1 MRVEVAH
8 LKFLLKHHV
17 VCPPREAIMPQVELP
32 ECVLIVR
39 LGSLDQSYSSWSKGD
54 HRRWSIQGC
63 SP

>member
-1 MRVEVAH
+1 
-8 LKFLLKHHV
+8 LKHHI

-32 ECVLIVR
+32 GCVLIVR
-39 LGSLDQSYSSWSKGD
+39 PGSLDQSYSSWSKGD